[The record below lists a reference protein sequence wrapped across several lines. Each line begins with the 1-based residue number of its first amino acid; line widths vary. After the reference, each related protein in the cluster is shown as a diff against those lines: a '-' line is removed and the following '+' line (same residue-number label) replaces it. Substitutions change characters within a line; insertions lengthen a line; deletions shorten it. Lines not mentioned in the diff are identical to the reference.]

1 MGLTSGVKSPSLIRG
16 WMYSGETCLVLLAG
30 WEVNERGTED
40 VPTDLIYLDVFIRS
54 NPKRLF

>member
-1 MGLTSGVKSPSLIRG
+1 MC
-16 WMYSGETCLVLLAG
+16 SGETCLVLLAG

-54 NPKRLF
+54 NPERLF